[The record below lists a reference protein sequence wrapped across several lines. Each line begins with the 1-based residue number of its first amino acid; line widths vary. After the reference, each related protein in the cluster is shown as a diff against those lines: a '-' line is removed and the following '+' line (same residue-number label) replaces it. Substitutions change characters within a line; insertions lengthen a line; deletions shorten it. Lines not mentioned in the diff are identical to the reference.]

1 MPISKFV
8 GESVYIL
15 RGDGSRLE
23 LAECV
28 ITPVGSSTSFRE
40 DDGSIWLTD
49 RLAVLTPAEVD
60 RKIVVLGAQIEV
72 RGLVYKVEAAPFD
85 YVSFY
90 GTGRSGTMIPLK
102 YHSAG
107 DPVDPGPGPVDPE
120 EPEQP
125 AAPFVKQADGRVME
139 VATGKYVKDSMGDW
153 KPSAP
158 GPWYKNEKGELVDGA
173 GKTAFDDDGYPIKAP
188 K

>member
-1 MPISKFV
+1 MPVSRFV

-28 ITPVGSSTSFRE
+28 ITPVGSSTSFR
-40 DDGSIWLTD
+40 DLDGSVWLTD

-60 RKIVVLGAQIEV
+60 RSLVVLGAKIEV
-72 RGLVYKVEAAPFD
+72 RGLVYEVEAAPFD

-102 YHSAG
+102 YHTAG
-107 DPVDPGPGPVDPE
+107 DPVDPGPVDPE
-120 EPEQP
+120 EP
-125 AAPFVKQADGRVME
+125 AAPYVKQPDGRVME
-139 VATGKYVKDSMGDW
+139 VDTGKYVQDSYGDW
-153 KPSAP
+153 KPRDP
-158 GPWYKNEKGELVDGA
+158 GPWWKNEKGELVDAA
-173 GKTAFDDDGYPIKAP
+173 GKKAIDDDGYPIKAP